1 MKNKKALLVE
11 YNIEQNALILNL
23 LPSYPIIVLLFSLL
37 CYDLTV
43 LDSYEDLKP
52 PTSPIPTQPSGK
64 KENVNSVEAVSM
76 LDTLDPS
83 PASASGIAETKPA
96 PVETKTA
103 RPLSPYVAYDDLKPP
118 TSPSP
123 TAPVG
128 LVATTTSIN
137 AVPKTGNNAP
147 PTAAIDNQHHKEPN
161 PRPLSPYPMY
171 EDLKPPASPTPSLK
185 L

>member
-23 LPSYPIIVLLFSLL
+23 LLSYPIIVLLYGLL
-37 CYDLTV
+37 CYHLTV

-76 LDTLDPS
+76 LDTPDPS

-96 PVETKTA
+96 PVGTKTA
-103 RPLSPYVAYDDLKPP
+103 RPLSPYVA
-118 TSPSP
+118 
-123 TAPVG
+123 
-128 LVATTTSIN
+128 
-137 AVPKTGNNAP
+137 
-147 PTAAIDNQHHKEPN
+147 
-161 PRPLSPYPMY
+161 
-171 EDLKPPASPTPSLK
+171 
-185 L
+185 